1 MELSPLLLS
10 RIEFAF
16 TLSFRII
23 FPAFTVGLAVWPCWL
38 PSRARSILRQKIT
51 SALGAWE

>member
-38 PSRARSILRQKIT
+38 PSRARSILRQNIT